1 MTRSIPT
8 PAESAAAFSVDV
20 EDYFQVEALREFC
33 PRPEWGSFEDR
44 VERSTDRVL
53 EILEAHSCKG
63 TFFVLGWIAKT
74 HPQLV
79 KRIAEAG
86 HEIASHG
93 FEHELIYSQSPDV
106 FRDDVRRAKALLED
120 MSGQEVIGYRA
131 PSYTIMAR
139 TLWALPILAEEGYR
153 YDSSIFPIARVRY
166 GMPRAKRWP
175 HLVPLE
181 NGGSIAEFPLP
192 TIRFG
197 PLNLPATG
205 GAYLRLMPLALQRW
219 AVQRMFAGG
228 RAFVLNLHPWELDPD
243 QPRFPVGW
251 RTRLT
256 HYHNLSNTEERL
268 NSLLALARFH
278 PLAEVLSRLELI

>member
-1 MTRSIPT
+1 MTRPDPT
-8 PAESAAAFSVDV
+8 PRESVAAFSVDV
-20 EDYFQVEALREFC
+20 EDYFQVEALRDFC
-33 PRPEWGSFEDR
+33 PRSAWSSFEDR
-44 VERSTDRVL
+44 VEQSTDR
-53 EILEAHSCKG
+53 ILEVLDAHSCSG
-63 TFFVLGWIAKT
+63 TFFTLGWVAKA

-79 KRIAEAG
+79 KRIAAAG

-93 FEHELIYSQSPDV
+93 FEHELVYSQSPDD
-106 FRDDVRRAKALLED
+106 FRDDIRRAKILLED
-120 MSGQEVIGYRA
+120 LSGQEVIGYRA

-139 TLWALPILAEEGYR
+139 TLWALSILAEEGYR

-166 GMPRAKRWP
+166 GMPSANRWP
-175 HLVPLE
+175 HTMQLE

-192 TIRFG
+192 TIRVG

-219 AVQRMFAGG
+219 AVKRMVAGG

-256 HYHNLSNTEERL
+256 HYHNLASNENRL
-268 NSLLALARFH
+268 NTLLELANFR
-278 PLAEVLSRLELI
+278 PLAEVLSYMELI